1 MPASRVCL
9 LNRTI
14 LMHSSGSEKFIQVK
28 EESNTKAMLMT
39 TSREPLQ

>member
-1 MPASRVCL
+1 MPASSVCL

-28 EESNTKAMLMT
+28 EEKAMLMT
-39 TSREPLQ
+39 TSREPL